1 MKSRKLTR
9 AWFEGL
15 HTGGVCMAE
24 RNLKEWGSK
33 KQSEEAK
40 GTIYRLGTFNEMR
53 RQENLSEF
61 FL

>member
-33 KQSEEAK
+33 K
-40 GTIYRLGTFNEMR
+40 
-53 RQENLSEF
+53 
-61 FL
+61 